1 MTRRSSVRA
10 RRGVSLHLEP
20 HPPRVNFII
29 VRTLFGAGLIIISI
43 SLAFRFDNK
52 TVNTTSIRGNEPQCS
67 TMYT

>member
-29 VRTLFGAGLIIISI
+29 VRALFEDRVNFARACSAGSI
-43 SLAFRFDNK
+43 QGREEIK
-52 TVNTTSIRGNEPQCS
+52 EIRYL
-67 TMYT
+67 M